1 MILSPIVGALY
12 SQCNTHLSDKA
23 DVCSSMK
30 ANKSLYGYWS
40 FEGVTWLN
48 ITRDT
53 IYFVDEEA
61 FPVKYSANN
70 DTIVWYFDGII
81 QKSKY
86 KVAQDTLFMENEEGS
101 VTYIRVNDEK

>member
-1 MILSPIVGALY
+1 MKRNIIILSLFAVLASCLAKISRQNSIL
-12 SQCNTHLSDKA
+12 D
-23 DVCSSMK
+23 
-30 ANKSLYGYWS
+30 KSLCGYWS

-48 ITRDT
+48 ITIDS

-61 FPVKYSANN
+61 YPVKYSVNN

-81 QKSKY
+81 QKIQY
-86 KVAQDTLFMENEEGS
+86 KVVQDTLFMENEEGS